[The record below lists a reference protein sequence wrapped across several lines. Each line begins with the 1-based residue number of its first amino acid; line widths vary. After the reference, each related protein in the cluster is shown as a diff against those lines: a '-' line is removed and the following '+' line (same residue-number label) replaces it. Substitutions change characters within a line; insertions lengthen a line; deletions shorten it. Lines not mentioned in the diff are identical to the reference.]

1 MREEG
6 DPLINYGICSEVE
19 RLMGVQ
25 GKKLSA
31 GKLESREDVKQRLG
45 RVARNLTTKFIHDYI
60 GDLAER
66 RKKL

>member
-1 MREEG
+1 
-6 DPLINYGICSEVE
+6 
-19 RLMGVQ
+19 MGVQ